1 MSVTQR
7 EIFQIVYALP
17 DNTLLSLKPLLNE
30 LLTNA
35 VLTIDPTANIS
46 EMDELDKTLFL
57 KSVGKFD
64 TEYVSFEDALIECGV
79 NLDEISNNN

>member
-17 DNTLLSLKPLLNE
+17 EKTLLSLKPLLNE

-35 VLTIDPTANIS
+35 VLAKDPHANIS
-46 EMDELDKTLFL
+46 DMDELDKTLFL
-57 KSVGKFD
+57 KAIDKSD
-64 TEYVSFEDALIECGV
+64 AEYMSFEDALVECGV
-79 NLDEISNNN
+79 DLDAISDNH